1 MLTASTLPKLGARRL
16 LSRPTSNEGAGIARS
31 MGAGLSKDGTRKN
44 PAKTVSSAVRLLQFS
59 SPDYKFEQVLN
70 SNVEPLNPLNP

>member
-1 MLTASTLPKLGARRL
+1 
-16 LSRPTSNEGAGIARS
+16 

-59 SPDYKFEQVLN
+59 SPDYKFEQA
-70 SNVEPLNPLNP
+70 